1 MKDIRD
7 FATTT
12 SIDFMTRRDIFQAQ
26 PRSVGNGAEV
36 IVPNIYGVNI
46 HENKQ
51 FGIGLDYNTKFNT
64 GKGTHLSGFS
74 NTADDIVIG
83 LDLTPEGR
91 DAFMM
96 PVRQDLQMFEDPT
109 LHRQQKAG
117 VYGWMELAFAVLDD
131 RRALVG
137 WIDV

>member
-1 MKDIRD
+1 
-7 FATTT
+7 
-12 SIDFMTRRDIFQAQ
+12 
-26 PRSVGNGAEV
+26 
-36 IVPNIYGVNI
+36 
-46 HENKQ
+46 
-51 FGIGLDYNTKFNT
+51 
-64 GKGTHLSGFS
+64 
-74 NTADDIVIG
+74 
-83 LDLTPEGR
+83 
-91 DAFMM
+91 MM